1 MANKSLLTTSIII
14 LLSLSGRVEAQ
25 KFYLGNYLEPT
36 SNEFDLIGV
45 SSKTGVSSYK
55 YKKEIYD
62 SFFDRKIGD
71 IIVGIR
77 DGIIVTTI
85 YNLIPRTTDKGV
97 PSDIL
102 KLLESKFPYPFSE
115 VNGVYG
121 LNIDNESISIA
132 RTTNAMTLG
141 KDRIM
146 FLTTIKQSILEQTKK

>member
-1 MANKSLLTTSIII
+1 MKLIIKKLLFT
-14 LLSLSGRVEAQ
+14 LLLIAPMLTNGQ

-36 SNEFDLIGV
+36 PNEFELMGI
-45 SSKTGVSSYK
+45 SSKTGVHSYK
-55 YKKEIYD
+55 YKKDIYD
-62 SFFDRKIGD
+62 TFFERKIGD

-77 DGIIVTTI
+77 DGVIVTTV
-85 YNLIPRTTDKGV
+85 YDLIPRSNDQGV

-102 KLLESKFPYPFSE
+102 KLLVENFPYPFKE

-132 RTTNAMTLG
+132 RANNPLTFG

-146 FLTTIKQSILEQTKK
+146 FMTSVKQSILESTKR